1 MCVRPSCRS
10 CLHAHF
16 RFGTDRRCPWLLV
29 CFAAVAKQEDL
40 LSKYAELKASGQL
53 EAFMTKRRAK
63 LARKDHVHMPHQRR
77 AQDDA

>member
-1 MCVRPSCRS
+1 
-10 CLHAHF
+10 
-16 RFGTDRRCPWLLV
+16 
-29 CFAAVAKQEDL
+29 VAKKEDL

-53 EAFMTKRRAK
+53 ESFMAKRRAK